1 MPSFVYDLR
10 YLQAGADVLE
20 NFLLA
25 SDNYWP
31 IGVGAPEGGA
41 PYPQLTLGNLLL
53 AKARA
58 TVQAVSPVEQR
69 QLDQINERIDAIHE
83 QWRTA
88 WSGKASGELRG
99 RLVQWRNFL
108 EDYRENRQANYD
120 RFRYEVF
127 RRVIIELLL
136 PDAEALSSADHEM
149 LDSLDGLLKAVL
161 KPAGFIWETELESA
175 FPKQPYWFLYGYLPG
190 E

>member
-25 SDNYWP
+25 SEIYWP
-31 IGVGAPEGGA
+31 IGVGAPEGEA
-41 PYPQLTLGNLLL
+41 PYPQLTLGGLLL
-53 AKARA
+53 AQARA
-58 TVQAVSPVEQR
+58 TVKALSPVEQR
-69 QLDQINERIDAIHE
+69 QLDQVSERMGEIRRL
-83 QWRTA
+83 WRAA
-88 WSGKASGELRG
+88 WATKASGELRG

-108 EDYRENRQANYD
+108 EDYRENRQANDD

-136 PDAEALSSADHEM
+136 PDAEALTSAESEM

-161 KPAGFIWETELESA
+161 KPAGFIWEAELASA